1 MSSDIYAKP
10 DLSTK
15 VRYSRKEDR
24 AEWEQREVDIYE
36 STDEIRESYVHFQS
50 QEGGPQTQSPP
61 SVQKGSFR
69 CATLGLRVLC
79 LLMLAGIIILSICYA
94 LNKNENK
101 TLHAKYDKLNHV
113 YNDTKKNHAELQD
126 QLQDTKTNLTQL
138 QSSYDKLSKNHSQLQ
153 EEVKKLKVKIEEKCP
168 DRWRRFGSSCYFKST
183 ERKTWSDSRR
193 DCQDKGADLV
203 MINSKEEQV
212 GTDQRSEAADEQL
225 DLKQWDVRRVD
236 STQKD
241 SGCLKVS

>member
-10 DLSTK
+10 DLSKK
-15 VRYSRKEDR
+15 VRYSRKEDG

-36 STDEIRESYVHFQS
+36 SADAG
-50 QEGGPQTQSPP
+50 GGPQTQSPP

-69 CATLGLRVLC
+69 CATLALRVLC

-94 LNKNENK
+94 LNKNENNK
-101 TLHAKYDKLNHV
+101 FQIKHEEVQTKYDKLNHV
-113 YNDTKKNHAELQD
+113 YNDTKKNHTELQD
-126 QLQDTKTNLTQL
+126 ELQDTKTNLTQL

-153 EEVKKLKVKIEEKCP
+153 EEVKKLKEKIEEKCP

-183 ERKTWSDSRR
+183 ERKTWSESRR

-212 GTDQRSEAADEQL
+212 GTDQRSEGADEQL